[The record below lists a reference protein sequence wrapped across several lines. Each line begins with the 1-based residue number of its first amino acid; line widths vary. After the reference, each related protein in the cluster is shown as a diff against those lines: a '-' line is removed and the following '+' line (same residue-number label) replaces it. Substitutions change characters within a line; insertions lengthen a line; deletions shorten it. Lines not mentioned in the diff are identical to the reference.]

1 MEATVDIEMA
11 AAKKKAA
18 KDEGKQI
25 GVRLS
30 AEDFARLEKL
40 SAHLS
45 VATIARVALLLG
57 LTIIEQQPGVLLGE
71 TPKRR

>member
-1 MEATVDIEMA
+1 MEATVETEMA
-11 AAKKKAA
+11 AKKRAA

-30 AEDFARLEKL
+30 AADWKRLEKL
-40 SAHLS
+40 SARLP
-45 VATIARVALLLG
+45 VGTLARVALLLG
-57 LTIIEQQPGVLLGE
+57 LDIIERQPDVLLGE

>member
-1 MEATVDIEMA
+1 MEATVETEMA
-11 AAKKKAA
+11 AKKRGA

-30 AEDFARLEKL
+30 ASDWKRLERLSARLPVGTL
-40 SAHLS
+40 
-45 VATIARVALLLG
+45 ARVALLLG
-57 LTIIEQQPGVLLGE
+57 LEIIERQPDVLLGE